1 MENLLI
7 LEIHQ
12 KIMLNI
18 EIYIQSLENETDY
31 IRKAYEYVRDNISHS
46 ADAGEDEVTCSAGE
60 VFEAGHGICFA
71 KSHLL
76 AALLRAKS
84 IPAGFCF
91 Q

>member
-18 EIYIQSLENETDY
+18 EIYIQSSENETDY

-60 VFEAGHGICFA
+60 VFEAGHGIFVQSQFLQA
-71 KSHLL
+71 SVIKN
-76 AALLRAKS
+76 
-84 IPAGFCF
+84 
-91 Q
+91 